1 MANTTETTRR
11 KEDKGSVQHAAE
23 NVIDKA
29 KDVASTVGEKA
40 KNVASAVGDRADSA
54 VSSVGSGMQSVA
66 DTVRDKGPQ
75 SGMLGKATEGVA
87 SGLENSGRYLEEHG
101 LSGMA
106 DDLTNLIRRNP
117 VPALL
122 IGVGIGFVL
131 ARLTSNRS

>member
-1 MANTTETTRR
+1 VANTTETTRR
-11 KEDKGSVQHAAE
+11 KEDKGSVQHTAE

-54 VSSVGSGMQSVA
+54 VSSVGSGMQSAA

-87 SGLENSGRYLEEHG
+87 CGLESGGRYLEEHG

-122 IGVGIGFVL
+122 IGVGIGFLL
-131 ARLTSNRS
+131 ARLLRS